1 MGGARLHHYY
11 QKSVNTQKMHSS
23 MWGARFQVSCPF
35 EVQKRE
41 KSPVTVLIVIMF
53 SVCYRNSVPDSCCL
67 FESPGC
73 GSDLFAVNDLRVI
86 FFDYNHPC
94 PHPCH
99 KYTDSGDHWKD
110 QRARLFDGDAGEKI
124 SACN

>member
-1 MGGARLHHYY
+1 MGGARFYHYY
-11 QKSVNTQKMHSS
+11 HQKKCQKEKEHSS

-41 KSPVTVLIVIMF
+41 KSTVTVLIVIMF

-86 FFDYNHPC
+86 FTIIVIIVTIFI
-94 PHPCH
+94 
-99 KYTDSGDHWKD
+99 SG
-110 QRARLFDGDAGEKI
+110 
-124 SACN
+124 